1 MIAQSVA
8 QRRQVFMDQH
18 PVWPRQTLAWHFS
31 DACARYADRP
41 YAYINGQTYR
51 YRDIQDLASRY
62 AKALLRLGVRRRDHI
77 AVLMG
82 NDATFVPL
90 MVAASM
96 VGAVFI
102 PINAMLTAQEL
113 DYVLTQSDSNYLIL
127 QPRIRDQ
134 DYGQIVSE
142 LKTQHRLPQLRQV
155 ICLET
160 ALEQKVDHTFLSW
173 RTFLDLADG
182 ITDGALQERWH
193 ASIYADEIAI
203 ILYTSGSTGGP
214 KGVMLSS
221 DMLLRC
227 AFGSCLSRAI
237 EPGRITFAPLPF
249 YHCFAIVESI
259 LTMTFVGGSFISAA
273 GASPLESLQ
282 LMERYRAH
290 DYLCIPS
297 MLVPLVNHPRV
308 QEFDLSALFA
318 MWCGAAPA
326 PLHIWKQA
334 QQVLGLTEIVTGYGQ
349 TEVSSSGVITELGDP
364 IEQIAVRVGR
374 PKLGG
379 CSGLPEFGGSA
390 VQYRV
395 IDRDTGTELPAGS
408 VGELSVRGATVTR
421 GYYRKPEETA
431 RVLDKDGWLRTG
443 DVGRID
449 AEGYIHLLG
458 RSTEMYKV
466 SGELVAPREVE
477 IVLSEHPAISQ
488 AYVVGVP
495 SALTTEAGAA
505 FVELKTGG
513 LCTRSEL
520 IEWCTQRLARFK
532 VPRHVLFMTSGQW
545 PLTGSGKIQK
555 FRLKELAQTRLAHQ
569 ADTDEPASHASEV
582 SQ

>member
-1 MIAQSVA
+1 
-8 QRRQVFMDQH
+8 
-18 PVWPRQTLAWHFS
+18 
-31 DACARYADRP
+31 
-41 YAYINGQTYR
+41 
-51 YRDIQDLASRY
+51 
-62 AKALLRLGVRRRDHI
+62 
-77 AVLMG
+77 
-82 NDATFVPL
+82 
-90 MVAASM
+90 
-96 VGAVFI
+96 
-102 PINAMLTAQEL
+102 
-113 DYVLTQSDSNYLIL
+113 
-127 QPRIRDQ
+127 
-134 DYGQIVSE
+134 
-142 LKTQHRLPQLRQV
+142 
-155 ICLET
+155 
-160 ALEQKVDHTFLSW
+160 
-173 RTFLDLADG
+173 
-182 ITDGALQERWH
+182 
-193 ASIYADEIAI
+193 
-203 ILYTSGSTGGP
+203 
-214 KGVMLSS
+214 
-221 DMLLRC
+221 
-227 AFGSCLSRAI
+227 
-237 EPGRITFAPLPF
+237 
-249 YHCFAIVESI
+249 
-259 LTMTFVGGSFISAA
+259 
-273 GASPLESLQ
+273 
-282 LMERYRAH
+282 
-290 DYLCIPS
+290 

-555 FRLKELAQTRLAHQ
+555 FRLKELAQTRLAHP